1 MDASEAVRRAMVEEI
16 NSSPGERAD
25 LEARY
30 GQVWDT
36 AELGRDFEVAG
47 FAAPLVIAKNKAT
60 GEVGSLFFQ
69 HMPRFYWGWRAD

>member
-30 GQVWDT
+30 GQLWDT
-36 AELGRDFEVAG
+36 AELGRDFEVVG

-69 HMPRFYWGWRAD
+69 HMPRFYWGWKAD

>member
-1 MDASEAVRRAMVEEI
+1 MDDSEAVRRAMVEEI
-16 NSSPGERAD
+16 NSSPGDRAE

-36 AELGRDFEVAG
+36 SELGRDFEVVS
-47 FAAPLVIAKNKAT
+47 FAAPLVIARNKAT

-69 HMPRFYWGWRAD
+69 HMPRFYWGWKAD

>member
-1 MDASEAVRRAMVEEI
+1 MDDSEAVRRAMVEEI

-30 GQVWDT
+30 GQLWDT
-36 AELGRDFEVAG
+36 AELGRDFEVVG

-69 HMPRFYWGWRAD
+69 HMPRFYWGWKAD

>member
-1 MDASEAVRRAMVEEI
+1 MDASEAVRRALVEEI

-25 LEARY
+25 LEGRY

-36 AELGRDFEVAG
+36 AELGRDFEVVS
-47 FAAPLVIAKNKAT
+47 FAAPLVIARNKAT

-69 HMPRFYWGWRAD
+69 HMPRFYWGWKAD